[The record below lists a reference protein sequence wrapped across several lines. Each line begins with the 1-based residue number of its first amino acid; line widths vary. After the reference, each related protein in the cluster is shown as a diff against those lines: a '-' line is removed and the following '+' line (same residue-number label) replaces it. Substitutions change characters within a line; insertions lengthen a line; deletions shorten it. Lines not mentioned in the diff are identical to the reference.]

1 MMRFVS
7 GRMNFDDA
15 KAQNVL
21 LAGMP
26 VMKSSLLLVVAVVL
40 NACVPLSPPPSD
52 ANPLTLAQPE
62 TRECQR
68 ARVVFPAGT
77 YTPEIKSERGVYYLA
92 PSPVR
97 VEGVLL
103 GGGDRGGVFIA
114 NDGRHAAWFGDA
126 RDDADDRAGTLL
138 GAIGAGAP
146 KLWVFSPLLPLK
158 PVAR

>member
-1 MMRFVS
+1 
-7 GRMNFDDA
+7 MNFGDA
-15 KAQNVL
+15 GAQNVL

-26 VMKSSLLLVVAVVL
+26 VMKTALLILAAAAL

-52 ANPLTLAQPE
+52 AHALTLSQPE

-97 VEGVLL
+97 VEGVLI

-146 KLWVFSPLLPLK
+146 KLWVISPLLPLK
-158 PVAR
+158 PAAR